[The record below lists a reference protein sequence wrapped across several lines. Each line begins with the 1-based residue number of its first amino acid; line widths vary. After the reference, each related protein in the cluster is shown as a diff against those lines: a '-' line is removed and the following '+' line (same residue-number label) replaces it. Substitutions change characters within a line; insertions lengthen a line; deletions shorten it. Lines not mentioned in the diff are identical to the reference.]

1 MKVTVWSMTPPVRSV
16 SQAFA
21 ILRLLATDSGP
32 MTLSEVARAQG
43 LSPSSCL
50 NLLRALVGEGALIRD
65 EPTRSY
71 RLAPAWASAGV
82 LDDGAARVI
91 AHWQPLLTRF
101 ATEHDAAVGLW
112 QQVGEARLGLVA
124 LAESGAAT
132 RIHMA
137 RGQRQ
142 PVGGGATGR
151 ALAAA
156 NDLPAAV
163 LRRRFDAVRW
173 QRALTF
179 PEWLGQVEAAREAG
193 FAIDD
198 GYGHA
203 GICSIGAV
211 VGSRGNAPRFCL
223 SATIFAGSRSADQVT
238 AIGRALASLAES
250 GAGSGP
256 G

>member
-1 MKVTVWSMTPPVRSV
+1 MTPPVRSV

-21 ILRLLATDSGP
+21 ILRLFAADGGP
-32 MTLSEVARAQG
+32 MTLSEVARTQG

-50 NLLRALVGEGALIRD
+50 NLLRALVGEGALLRD
-65 EPTRSY
+65 ESTRAY

-82 LDDGAARVI
+82 LRDDAARAI
-91 AHWQPLLTRF
+91 AQWQPLLTRF
-101 ATEHDAAVGLW
+101 AAGHDAAVGLW
-112 QQVGEARLGLVA
+112 QQVGEARLALVA

-132 RIHMA
+132 RIHMVL
-137 RGQRQ
+137 GQRQ

-156 NDLPAAV
+156 EDLPEAV
-163 LRRRFDAVRW
+163 LRRRFAEVRW
-173 QRALTF
+173 QKALTF
-179 PEWLGQVEAAREAG
+179 GEWLGQVETARQAG

-211 VGSRGNAPRFCL
+211 VAVEDAAQRFCL
-223 SATIFAGSRSADQVT
+223 SATVFAGSRSADQVS
-238 AIGRALASLAES
+238 AIGRALATL
-250 GAGSGP
+250 GKSGP